1 MSISNKGLGPSL
13 LKWSKITK
21 PSGVRGQPFKTMAN
35 KSNKTAKRGNMYETV
50 SNNIQK
56 ITRPSGAV
64 SYRVRVTEDGVTYS
78 QYETSLKKAKT
89 LRNEWVG

>member
-1 MSISNKGLGPSL
+1 
-13 LKWSKITK
+13 
-21 PSGVRGQPFKTMAN
+21 MAN
-35 KSNKTAKRGNMYETV
+35 KSKQAAKRGNMYETV

-56 ITRPSGAV
+56 ITRPSGST

-78 QYETSLKKAKT
+78 QYESSLKKAKS

>member
-1 MSISNKGLGPSL
+1 
-13 LKWSKITK
+13 
-21 PSGVRGQPFKTMAN
+21 MAN
-35 KSNKTAKRGNMYETV
+35 NKSKKAAAKRGNMYETV

-56 ITRPSGAV
+56 ITRPSGNV
-64 SYRVRVTEDGVTYS
+64 SYRVRVTEDGITYS

>member
-1 MSISNKGLGPSL
+1 
-13 LKWSKITK
+13 
-21 PSGVRGQPFKTMAN
+21 MAT
-35 KSNKTAKRGNMYETV
+35 KSNKAAKAAKRGNIYETV

-56 ITRPSGAV
+56 ITRPSGTT
-64 SYRVRVTEDGVTYS
+64 SYRVRVTEDGVMYS

>member
-1 MSISNKGLGPSL
+1 
-13 LKWSKITK
+13 
-21 PSGVRGQPFKTMAN
+21 MAN
-35 KSNKTAKRGNMYETV
+35 KSKAAAKRGNMYETV

-56 ITRPSGAV
+56 ITRPSGNV

>member
-1 MSISNKGLGPSL
+1 
-13 LKWSKITK
+13 
-21 PSGVRGQPFKTMAN
+21 MAN
-35 KSNKTAKRGNMYETV
+35 KSKQAAKRGNMYETV

-56 ITRPSGAV
+56 ITRPSGST

-78 QYETSLKKAKT
+78 QYESSLKKAKT

>member
-1 MSISNKGLGPSL
+1 
-13 LKWSKITK
+13 
-21 PSGVRGQPFKTMAN
+21 MAN
-35 KSNKTAKRGNMYETV
+35 NKSKKAAKRGNMYETV

-56 ITRPSGAV
+56 ITRPSGNV

>member
-1 MSISNKGLGPSL
+1 
-13 LKWSKITK
+13 
-21 PSGVRGQPFKTMAN
+21 MAN
-35 KSNKTAKRGNMYETV
+35 KSKQAAKRGNMYETV

-56 ITRPSGAV
+56 ITRPSGLT

-78 QYETSLKKAKT
+78 QYETSLKKAKS

>member
-1 MSISNKGLGPSL
+1 
-13 LKWSKITK
+13 
-21 PSGVRGQPFKTMAN
+21 MAN
-35 KSNKTAKRGNMYETV
+35 KSKQPAKRGNIYETV

-56 ITRPSGAV
+56 ITRPSGTT
-64 SYRVRVTEDGVTYS
+64 SYRVRVTEEGQMFS